1 MKEFGEG
8 ESQDMGNRNA
18 SWLGCRKDFKKEAV
32 KKKKGVPIPAQ
43 QTNPTTIHEDSGS
56 VPG

>member
-1 MKEFGEG
+1 MTTMKEFGEG

-32 KKKKGVPIPAQ
+32 KKKKRSSHP
-43 QTNPTTIHEDSGS
+43 GS
-56 VPG
+56 ADKPDKYP